1 MSKEKIGI
9 YMFTNNLK
17 KNDLGEP
24 LRYIGQSIDIDNRYK
39 DHKGRYGTNPMYEDF
54 EKLGFENFSFEI
66 LQECS
71 KEELN
76 ELEVKYIK
84 EYNSF
89 WPNGYNLTRGG
100 STQTEISELTIEKLR
115 IANIGENNPMFGTS
129 SERLKEGNPMYNRR
143 QSEEARIKIA
153 ERSRRDIHPMSRK
166 VEDKSGRMW
175 SCVRE
180 CSEFFNVGV
189 KQLTSGLKHKKEFPI
204 FLRHLDLHYLDER
217 LENYEFVSLEELEK
231 NSTPRKFRKFKQPL
245 SEISTC
251 GKKVIDKDGNIYT
264 SIKDC
269 ARKIN
274 YNSNRL
280 NEFLLGVWSFPP
292 ELEQL
297 ELKFL
302 NPEHNKRREDK
313 EYERKQFEEKG
324 VSHNHYKRK
333 QPKEKRIIKI
343 SDKDGNI
350 YNSVKEC
357 AEHFQVRPDKL
368 SCMLNGT
375 RKFNKSL
382 LEFELKFI

>member
-1 MSKEKIGI
+1 
-9 YMFTNNLK
+9 MFTNNLK